1 MTKAYEL
8 KINKNTIV
16 NVGIFTS
23 KQEAVQAMER
33 IISKINQG
41 LNSDDEDYLTPFDF
55 TLDEIKNK
63 GINEVITTYEEARE
77 YLGEHHVK
85 LDDVSNLV
93 KEVDQKHIKAPIAF
107 NRLYSIAQAW
117 NKADKFKP
125 DFSNRNQDKCFPWFV
140 YSNDAAEFVSTAYT
154 YNAAT
159 GVSMFPY
166 IGSRLCFKTR
176 ERVRQFGKQFID
188 LWNDFLLFR

>member
-8 KINKNTIV
+8 KINKNTLV

-140 YSNDAAEFVSTAYT
+140 YSNDAA
-154 YNAAT
+154 